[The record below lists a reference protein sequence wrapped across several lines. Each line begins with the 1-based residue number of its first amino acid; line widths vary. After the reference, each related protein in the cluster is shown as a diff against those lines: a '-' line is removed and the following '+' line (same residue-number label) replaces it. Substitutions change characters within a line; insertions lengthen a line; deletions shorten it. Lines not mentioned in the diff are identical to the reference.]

1 MAAPGYS
8 RKSRPP
14 TGKVDHHDE
23 DGAGGHAGLAGDDDT
38 EDADEDKLI
47 MQMKTMM
54 MMKPVG
60 REGYPLQRAALRR
73 ASLCLGGRMVGND
86 DNCPLDDAD
95 DDDN

>member
-1 MAAPGYS
+1 
-8 RKSRPP
+8 
-14 TGKVDHHDE
+14 
-23 DGAGGHAGLAGDDDT
+23 
-38 EDADEDKLI
+38 

-73 ASLCLGGRMVGND
+73 ASLCLGGRFVGNDDYD